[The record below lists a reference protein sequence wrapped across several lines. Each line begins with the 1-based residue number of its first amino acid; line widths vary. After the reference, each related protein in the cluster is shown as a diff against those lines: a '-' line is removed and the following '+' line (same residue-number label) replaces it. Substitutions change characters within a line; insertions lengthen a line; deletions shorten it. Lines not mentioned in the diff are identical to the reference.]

1 MKQPLHS
8 FANRLTRRILLLWIL
23 MMSAIAAIVFF
34 KAESGMTGLSDAH
47 YNDVLDLTDE
57 KVQGILR
64 SVEISAV
71 NIREGVERDLS
82 SPDAVYASLER
93 ELGLNAHLKGCAIA
107 FVSDYFPTEG
117 HWFEPSVSRT
127 KEGSME
133 RRQLSVPEQNYSSS
147 PLFNLTLTTGTDVWL
162 DPHLDRN
169 GDRMMLCSYSTPVHD
184 PEGRIVGVLRVD
196 ASPDWLTGQM
206 REIDRI
212 VHERDRI
219 PDDAG
224 HQPYSFLL
232 DRDGDYLAHPDAERR
247 LEKSFFD
254 AHDPAAPRDTSYFQI
269 GRAMLAGQKGREKTV
284 IDGIPSY
291 VYFAPIEKTGWSVG
305 IVVPRNPAP
314 G

>member
-34 KAESGMTGLSDAH
+34 KAESGMTGLPDAH

-82 SPDAVYASLER
+82 SPDDVYASLER

-162 DPHLDRN
+162 DSHLDRN
-169 GDRMMLCSYSTPVHD
+169 GDRMMPGTSPILSCWTAMGIILPIPTPSA
-184 PEGRIVGVLRVD
+184 GSKRVF
-196 ASPDWLTGQM
+196 LTPT
-206 REIDRI
+206 I
-212 VHERDRI
+212 
-219 PDDAG
+219 
-224 HQPYSFLL
+224 
-232 DRDGDYLAHPDAERR
+232 RR
-247 LEKSFFD
+247 P
-254 AHDPAAPRDTSYFQI
+254 H
-269 GRAMLAGQKGREKTV
+269 
-284 IDGIPSY
+284 GIPVIS
-291 VYFAPIEKTGWSVG
+291 
-305 IVVPRNPAP
+305 R
-314 G
+314 